1 MRGSD
6 PLDQDPA
13 AQNGSLHILI
23 TSVRAGS
30 GGQDSLAGVVA
41 ARVAGDGVPAAGLRR
56 RTPIS
61 VFRGLIRLESWP
73 GLAHASCVVHWWH

>member
-6 PLDQDPA
+6 PLDQDPV

-23 TSVRAGS
+23 TSVCAGS

-56 RTPIS
+56 RNAYTHSRPWLGPR
-61 VFRGLIRLESWP
+61 FGPGARARRG
-73 GLAHASCVVHWWH
+73 